1 MNKVYSRRLSISN
14 QLEDIEALQVSKP
27 CHSHS
32 FPSIIYIPYHSYKK
46 DFTETYK
53 HQKLLTCQFLKSLVN
68 GHIISLNS
76 LQVIDK
82 HHYHLPTSRWRGW

>member
-46 DFTETYK
+46 DFTET
-53 HQKLLTCQFLKSLVN
+53 QTLKIVDLSIFKVP
-68 GHIISLNS
+68 GQWS
-76 LQVIDK
+76 
-82 HHYHLPTSRWRGW
+82 YHFTE